1 MSIAYIILKVNV
13 MKNFQYERCSSIIG
27 LLLSLLIHGCQQSHL
42 QVRDEETSLHKA
54 DGATPVSDGILSTP
68 ATDFQASPKHLW
80 SGTSTDTKSHEKIGD
95 GGTTS
100 MLPSRKRPA
109 EALNQDIEEKKESP
123 TALKQPVSRA
133 ASAIPVRSIAASMM
147 QASQG
152 ASAMAVSPG
161 QAATLTNTEQQD
173 MVMAQQNLESIS
185 KKGSDEEDQKLS
197 ADLKHWFQAF
207 SEAVDDEEVLS
218 LGDISEEIP
227 RLVREGK
234 EKGYLNKS
242 MKLVI
247 NEVGWE
253 PDCTPLHYAAAK
265 GNTQAV
271 EALLRESEVVI
282 DAKTEEAGTTPLQ
295 FAAYEGHL
303 RAAEQLINAYK
314 VRGKIEEIDAPD
326 QQGTSAL
333 QYAALGPRGG
343 MNRGVAELLVAQG
356 ADPTQLS
363 DNISPLVCLSASAGN
378 FAMVEY
384 WIEEIAHTGRFSKEQ
399 EKDFIKRGIKLAR
412 RNRHTDIV
420 TILQAY
426 CRRMCT

>member
-1 MSIAYIILKVNV
+1 
-13 MKNFQYERCSSIIG
+13 MKNFQYERCSSVIV
-27 LLLSLLIHGCQQSHL
+27 LLLSLLIHGCHPSHL
-42 QVRDEETSLHKA
+42 HVRDEETSLNKA

-80 SGTSTDTKSHEKIGD
+80 GGTSTDTKSHEKIGD

-100 MLPSRKRPA
+100 MLLSRKRPA

-123 TALKQPVSRA
+123 TALKQSVFRA
-133 ASAIPVRSIAASMM
+133 ASAIPVRSIAASMT
-147 QASQG
+147 QASQE
-152 ASAMAVSPG
+152 SATMMVFPS
-161 QAATLTNTEQQD
+161 QAAALVNKEQQET
-173 MVMAQQNLESIS
+173 VMAQKNLKSIS
-185 KKGSDEEDQKLS
+185 KKSNDEVEQEIPEDLER
-197 ADLKHWFQAF
+197 WFKEFA
-207 SEAVDDEEVLS
+207 EAVDDEEVP
-218 LGDISEEIP
+218 LGDISEAIP
-227 RLVREGK
+227 RLVQEGK
-234 EKGYLNKS
+234 KKGYLTKA

-265 GNTQAV
+265 GNPQAV
-271 EALLRESEVVI
+271 EALLREPDVVI
-282 DAKTEEAGTTPLQ
+282 DAQTEENGTTPLQ
-295 FAAYEGHL
+295 FAAFDGHL

-314 VRGKIEEIDAPD
+314 VRGKIGEIDAPD

-343 MNRGVAELLVAQG
+343 MNRGVAELLVKER

-399 EKDFIKRGIKLAR
+399 EKAFIKRGIKLAR